1 MHKLFTIATNTFIET
16 LRQPVYAII
25 IIAAL
30 FLFFISPSL
39 TMYTMSDD
47 NKLLREIGLST
58 LFLASLFIAIFSAS
72 GAVAEEIENKTI
84 TTVLSKPV
92 QRPIFIIAKFFG
104 VSAAV
109 ILAHYICTIAL
120 LMTIR
125 HGVLESVSDTHDWTV
140 LGTAAVVVAAAF
152 LLSAL
157 FNYVYDWKFSS
168 AAIVLT
174 AIFTTLGI
182 VFLSFIDRNW
192 QFNPQDNGLNAVD
205 IYGSVLLLLAAII
218 IVALAVALSAR
229 FNIVVTLSACIGIF
243 LLGLVSDYTFGKLA
257 EKQVLWAKLW
267 ATIGRFL
274 VPNLQA
280 FTVAELNGNVVGCCA
295 LQIIWSDLAEIK
307 SLAVDE
313 TNKDKGIG
321 KMLVAA
327 AIEQARQLGLPR
339 VFALTLNPA
348 FFEKLGFQIIEKETL
363 PMKVW
368 SDCAACPKQQNC
380 DEIAVIKSELK

>member
-1 MHKLFTIATNTFIET
+1 MYKLFTIAKNTFIEI

-58 LFLASLFIAIFSAS
+58 LFLAGLFIAIFSAS

-92 QRPIFIIAKFFG
+92 QRPIFIIAKFLG

-125 HGVLESVSDTHDWTV
+125 HGVLESASDTHDWTV
-140 LGTAAVVVAAAF
+140 VGTAAVAVGGAF
-152 LLSAL
+152 LLSAF

-168 AAIVLT
+168 TAVVLT
-174 AIFTTLGI
+174 AIFATLGI

-192 QFNPQDNGLNAVD
+192 QFNPADNGMNTVD

-243 LLGLVSDYTFGKLA
+243 LLGLVSDYTFGSLA
-257 EKQVLWAKLW
+257 EKQVFGAKLW
-267 ATIGRFL
+267 ATIGRYL
-274 VPNLQA
+274 VPNLQIFWISDA
-280 FTVAELNGNVVGCCA
+280 IYEGSEVPLKY
-295 LQIIWSDLAEIK
+295 IIITASYAVCYTIAILA
-307 SLAVDE
+307 LAVA
-313 TNKDKGIG
+313 
-321 KMLVAA
+321 LF
-327 AIEQARQLGLPR
+327 QRRQVG
-339 VFALTLNPA
+339 
-348 FFEKLGFQIIEKETL
+348 
-363 PMKVW
+363 
-368 SDCAACPKQQNC
+368 
-380 DEIAVIKSELK
+380 